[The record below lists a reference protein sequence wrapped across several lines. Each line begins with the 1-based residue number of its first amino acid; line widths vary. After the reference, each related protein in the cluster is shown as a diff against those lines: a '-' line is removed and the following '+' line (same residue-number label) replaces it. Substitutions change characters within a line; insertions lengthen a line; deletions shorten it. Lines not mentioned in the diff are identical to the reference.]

1 MNFINLIYIITLYN
15 IVFAN
20 ITLNTPQFIKPAAI
34 LDDAVP
40 NQTIFIGFTDSKNGY
55 KTAQMFLIKEGELT
69 KKEFSFNLQKDD
81 VSTFFSGHYENFQG
95 DSNKELVLIVSN
107 PNTGTKIYLWEKDKS
122 TGQLKRVGAPFIIDN
137 KRTTTRPIQSR
148 ASNILSLDT
157 KDITISFGSP
167 ERKIAIL
174 TFSKNT
180 IKQTEVAASFLQNQA
195 GNMQF
200 DLIKKDKQRDE
211 LFVFNDG
218 LPQTST
224 IINHKNELTNYKEY
238 N

>member
-81 VSTFFSGHYENFQG
+81 VI
-95 DSNKELVLIVSN
+95 VLNRAHLI
-107 PNTGTKIYLWEKDKS
+107 KHAKDMVLEMS
-122 TGQLKRVGAPFIIDN
+122 
-137 KRTTTRPIQSR
+137 
-148 ASNILSLDT
+148 
-157 KDITISFGSP
+157 KDYTSP
-167 ERKIAIL
+167 EIEKFKLPGASGRLAIDVSVKAMVKSKKISEHDALIAKKLGHVL
-174 TFSKNT
+174 TGGDKGGPFSPVDEQYLLDIEREAFVSLCGEQKSIER
-180 IKQTEVAASFLQNQA
+180 IKYMLSKGKPLRN
-195 GNMQF
+195 
-200 DLIKKDKQRDE
+200 
-211 LFVFNDG
+211 
-218 LPQTST
+218 
-224 IINHKNELTNYKEY
+224 
-238 N
+238 